1 MPKVSLTWGD
11 VRIELLIFFGGSL
24 TLYILGRY
32 VFPWLSNVWARRSNT
47 YRQAR
52 VEALAKALAQY
63 EADFADGRLFTARIV
78 FHAMFAIV
86 LIVIIIGLVIISQLF
101 FIQAQ
106 LRCTIDNTCANL
118 FTAISVF
125 QTLGSLDARNS
136 LLFLVLATV
145 LEGLWFLLVSLLS
158 REIAPERYRAY
169 MNDRIT
175 RLRDRD

>member
-11 VRIELLIFFGGSL
+11 VGIELLIFFGGSL
-24 TLYILGRY
+24 ALYLLGQH
-32 VFPWLSNVWARRSNT
+32 VFPWLSSVWARRSSA

-78 FHAMFAIV
+78 FHTLFAVV
-86 LIVIIIGLVIISQLF
+86 LIVIVMGLVVISQLF

-106 LRCTIDNTCANL
+106 LRCTVDNTCANL
-118 FTAISVF
+118 YTAISVF
-125 QTLGSLDARNS
+125 QTLESLDARNS

-158 REIAPERYRAY
+158 REISPERYRAY
-169 MNDRIT
+169 VNDRIA
-175 RLRDRD
+175 RLRDRV